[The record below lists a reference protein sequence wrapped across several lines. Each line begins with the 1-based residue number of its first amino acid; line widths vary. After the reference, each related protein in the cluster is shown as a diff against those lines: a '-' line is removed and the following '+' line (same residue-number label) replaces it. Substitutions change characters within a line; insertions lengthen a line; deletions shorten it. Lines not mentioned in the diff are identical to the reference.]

1 MKEVWEK
8 PAPKKS
14 GHTKATPQSKTKAK
28 AAAKKAGRKY
38 PNLVDSMNATKK
50 QKVSGASKPSKS
62 KGDEASSARSK
73 AKP

>member
-50 QKVSGASKPSKS
+50 QKVSGASKQS